1 VGSRKELR
9 TLADIPRWHARERP
23 DRVALV
29 CGSRYVTFAELN
41 CFANRAA
48 NGLAEEGVTVGSRI
62 GWLDVNSDHLYE
74 MLFACAKTR
83 SVFCALNW
91 RLSADELRY
100 IIDDAEIEVL
110 FVGRRCVDLVRRLE
124 LRAVRRII
132 AVDAT
137 DAGWEDY
144 TSWRDRQDD
153 AEPDIALSPGDG
165 AIQIYTSGTTGQ
177 PKGVV
182 LSSGALLGS
191 GTEDDGEM
199 AWNRWQPDDVGLL
212 TMPCFHIAG
221 LRWGVMGLI
230 PGGTTVVM
238 PEFDPAEVVRLIPE
252 HRVTRMF
259 LVPTALDFVI
269 SAAAGT
275 RADLSSM
282 RLLWYGASSMP
293 LVLLKDAIRVFDCQ
307 FIQSYGM
314 TETSA
319 QATFLPPQDHD
330 PAGNP
335 RMRSVGKCLPG
346 VEVHIIDEA
355 GKVLSPG
362 SIGEICI
369 RSPSNMLGYWKRAQE
384 TEAVMRDG
392 WIRTGDVG
400 RMDEDGYV
408 YILDR
413 IKDMII
419 SGGENVYPAEVE
431 NAIVGHPSVVEVA
444 VIGVPDDTWGES
456 VKAVVVLRSGCET
469 TAADIIAH
477 AKRSIASYK
486 VPQSVDFVDA
496 LPKNASGKL
505 LKRELRE
512 RYSDRAAARARRLEQ
527 GLGSS

>member
-1 VGSRKELR
+1 MSTVASRNELR

-29 CGSRYVTFAELN
+29 CGSRHVTFAELN
-41 CFANRAA
+41 RFANRAA
-48 NGLAEEGVTVGSRI
+48 NGLAGEGVTAGSRI
-62 GWLDVNSDHLYE
+62 GWLDVNSDHVYE
-74 MLFACAKTR
+74 MLFACAKSRT
-83 SVFCALNW
+83 VFCSLNW

-100 IIDDAEIEVL
+100 IIDDAEVEIL
-110 FVGRRCVDLVRRLE
+110 FVGRRCIDLVRKLE
-124 LRAVRRII
+124 LRTVRRII

-137 DAGWEDY
+137 GAGWEDY

-153 AEPDIALSPGDG
+153 AEPDIALSPGDS
-165 AIQIYTSGTTGQ
+165 AIQIYTSGTTGR

-199 AWNRWQPDDVGLL
+199 AWNRWQRDDVGLL

-259 LVPTALDFVI
+259 LVPTALEFVI

-275 RADLSSM
+275 QADFSSM

-293 LVLLKDAIRVFDCQ
+293 LALLKDAIRVFGCQ

-355 GKVLSPG
+355 GKVLGPG

-369 RSPSNMLGYWKRAQE
+369 RSPSNMLGYWKRESE

-392 WIRTGDVG
+392 WIRSGDVG

-419 SGGENVYPAEVE
+419 SGGENVYPAEIE
-431 NAIVGHPSVVEVA
+431 NAIVGHRAVAEVA

-456 VKAVVVLRSGCET
+456 VKAVVVLRPGCEA

-477 AKRSIASYK
+477 ARRSIASYK
-486 VPQSVDFVDA
+486 VPKSVDFVDA
-496 LPKNASGKL
+496 LPKSASGKV
-505 LKRELRE
+505 LKRELHT
-512 RYSDRAAARARRLEQ
+512 RYRDQATARARQ
-527 GLGSS
+527 NSAT